1 MSFLAPN
8 PIITA
13 KLAIIFVTTLCYFI
27 YFVFLGAAK
36 NLKLLRNQM
45 EQRFGVKGKRALR
58 IEKAKYSE
66 EQGMNTDGCPVA
78 NYVVRR

>member
-8 PIITA
+8 PIIIA

-36 NLKLLRNQM
+36 NLKLLRNLM
-45 EQRFGVKGKRALR
+45 EQRFGVKGRTLR

-66 EQGMNTDGCPVA
+66 DQGITTDGCPLA
-78 NYVVRR
+78 NYVIRR